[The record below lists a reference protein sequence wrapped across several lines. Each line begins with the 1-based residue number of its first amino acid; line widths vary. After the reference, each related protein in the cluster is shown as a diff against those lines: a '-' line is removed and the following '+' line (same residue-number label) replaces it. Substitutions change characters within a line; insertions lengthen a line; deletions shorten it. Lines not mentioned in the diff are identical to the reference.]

1 MFRPFL
7 GTVISSLL
15 GQVTAS
21 LIFSILRAFQFER
34 ELMMIGFDVFSFT
47 FIVVKFENKFGLK
60 KIGVKKD
67 SK

>member
-1 MFRPFL
+1 MFQPFL

-47 FIVVKFENKFGLK
+47 FIVVKYRIENKFGK
-60 KIGVKKD
+60 KKLE
-67 SK
+67 